1 MNVRRPFPIWPTGFS
16 NWPTRVP
23 GPVSTGRYL
32 DTIQICECQDCRST
46 VRVDLLYRHRVAP
59 ALCAGY
65 ADTAQLNLVVE
76 NVTKPHKQQL
86 NLAAVSAY
94 PTKFSTSRYV
104 HVLTKFSTAVS
115 VS

>member
-1 MNVRRPFPIWPTGFS
+1 M
-16 NWPTRVP
+16 

-32 DTIQICECQDCRST
+32 DTIQICECHDCRST

-59 ALCAGY
+59 AVRVCAGY

-94 PTKFSTSRYV
+94 PTKFSTSRY
-104 HVLTKFSTAVS
+104 TYMC
-115 VS
+115 